1 MPLENTVCQTLV
13 EEARD
18 SASGDMLACQVF
30 PVFLLWSIKSLN
42 LFSHHH
48 QVLRDQETQEL
59 LLCVAFVFE
68 VSASERGA
76 QHHIYRLGR
85 D

>member
-1 MPLENTVCQTLV
+1 MMKLLHESSPLQ
-13 EEARD
+13 
-18 SASGDMLACQVF
+18 
-30 PVFLLWSIKSLN
+30 
-42 LFSHHH
+42 

-76 QHHIYRLGR
+76 QYHIYRLGR